1 MSSLSRLL
9 ILHLYTKMMYI
20 YTILFIGVK
29 LYVIA
34 KEKVLAFWLA
44 YSFR

>member
-1 MSSLSRLL
+1 MSSFDRLL

-20 YTILFIGVK
+20 YTILWVGVK

-34 KEKVLAFWLA
+34 KALIVNQL
-44 YSFR
+44 R